1 MTLDMAEIEI
11 LLQRRYN
18 SLREIE
24 RLTREMLDTVS
35 RGDEISL
42 SLMLDMRADEIEKYM
57 VCQEQIWKKAEEGPL
72 ESDTVRRIMDTDP
85 DEGLETGIKADQ
97 TAYQIRKK
105 TVKLLREVQQLDQ
118 QLSLRIHAG
127 QPR

>member
-1 MTLDMAEIEI
+1 MALDMAEIEI

-18 SLREIE
+18 SLREMDH
-24 RLTREMLDTVS
+24 LTREMLDTVS
-35 RGDEISL
+35 RGDEVSL

-57 VCQEQIWKKAEEGPL
+57 VCQEQIWKKAEDGPL
-72 ESDTVRRIMDTDP
+72 ESETIGRIMNMDP
-85 DEGLETGIKADQ
+85 EEGLKTGKAEEQ
-97 TAYQIRKK
+97 TVYQIRKK

-118 QLSLRIHAG
+118 QLGFRIHAG

>member
-1 MTLDMAEIEI
+1 MAQDMAEIEI

>member
-1 MTLDMAEIEI
+1 MALDMAEIEI

>member
-1 MTLDMAEIEI
+1 MALDMAEIEI

-18 SLREIE
+18 SLREMD

-35 RGDEISL
+35 RGDEVSL

-72 ESDTVRRIMDTDP
+72 ESETIGRIMNTDP
-85 DEGLETGIKADQ
+85 EEGLKTGKAEEQ
-97 TAYQIRKK
+97 TVYQIRKK

-118 QLSLRIHAG
+118 QLGFRIHAG

>member
-1 MTLDMAEIEI
+1 
-11 LLQRRYN
+11 
-18 SLREIE
+18 
-24 RLTREMLDTVS
+24 MLDTVS

>member
-1 MTLDMAEIEI
+1 MALDMAEIEI

-18 SLREIE
+18 SLREID

>member
-1 MTLDMAEIEI
+1 MALDMAEIEI

-57 VCQEQIWKKAEEGPL
+57 VCQEQIWKKAEVLYQAKEK
-72 ESDTVRRIMDTDP
+72 IMDLLDYMNVVFF
-85 DEGLETGIKADQ
+85 EKLE
-97 TAYQIRKK
+97 
-105 TVKLLREVQQLDQ
+105 E
-118 QLSLRIHAG
+118 S
-127 QPR
+127 